1 MSGGRNERGVR
12 ECSQAEGNGLRER
25 ALYRFSV
32 RRSDPIAKGSECG
45 LIILYLF
52 PLSRVAERPIDQAK
66 ISPFSCDG
74 P

>member
-1 MSGGRNERGVR
+1 MKEEEVR
-12 ECSQAEGNGLRER
+12 ECSQAEGNGLKER

-32 RRSDPIAKGSECG
+32 RRRDPIAKTSECG
-45 LIILYLF
+45 LMDTLLVPF
-52 PLSRVAERPIDQAK
+52 VTGGGTFDRSGK